1 MPNSLV
7 CILPICNVEVIKKA
21 NSSTKKT
28 ISPNKNNKD
37 PTMQEFFE
45 SLDINQYVPG
55 AIAWATNILLA
66 FVILMIGIWI
76 SGKAY
81 KAVYSIGKKYERLD
95 DTLFR
100 FFGSITRYVI
110 LAFVLIAVLNRFGVE
125 TTSIVALIGAAG
137 LAVGLA
143 LQGAMSN
150 LAAGVMLLIFRPY
163 KVDDFIDSAGQFG
176 KVNEIDLFTTI
187 LQTFDNQQVIIPNS
201 QIWGQQIINH
211 SHHDIRGVDMS
222 FGVAYDE
229 NIDDARKVIDT
240 VLANHPHIL
249 KDPAPFVE
257 VDALNSS
264 SVDFV
269 VRPFCKGEHYFDV
282 RFSVPELIKKAL
294 DEANI
299 EIPFPHR
306 KVILVK
312 ED

>member
-1 MPNSLV
+1 
-7 CILPICNVEVIKKA
+7 
-21 NSSTKKT
+21 
-28 ISPNKNNKD
+28 
-37 PTMQEFFE
+37 MQEFLQNFDLNE
-45 SLDINQYVPG
+45 YLPE

-66 FVILMIGIWI
+66 MLILIIGFWI
-76 SGKAY
+76 AGKAY
-81 KAVYSIGKKYERLD
+81 KVVHSIGKKYEKLD

-100 FFGSITRYVI
+100 FFGSIVRYVV
-110 LAFVLIAVLNRFGVE
+110 LAFVFIAVLNRFGVE

-176 KVNEIDLFTTI
+176 KVTEVDLFTTV
-187 LQTFDNQQVIIPNS
+187 LQTFDNQQIIIPNS

-211 SHHDIRGVDMS
+211 SHHEIRGVNMV
-222 FGVAYDE
+222 FGVAYGEDTV
-229 NIDDARKVIDT
+229 AVRKVIDT
-240 VLANHPHIL
+240 VLAEHPHIL

-257 VDALNSS
+257 VETLNNS
-264 SVDFV
+264 SVDFI
-269 VRPFCKGEHYFDV
+269 VRPFCHGEHYFDI
-282 RFSVPELIKKAL
+282 RYSVPEQIKRAL
-294 DEANI
+294 DAAGI

-306 KVILVK
+306 KVIMVK